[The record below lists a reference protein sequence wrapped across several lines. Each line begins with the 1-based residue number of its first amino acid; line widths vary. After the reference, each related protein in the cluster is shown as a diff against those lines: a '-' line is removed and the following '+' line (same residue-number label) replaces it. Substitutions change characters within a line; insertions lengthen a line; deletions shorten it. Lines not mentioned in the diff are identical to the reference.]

1 MNFLTLAVLIALTY
15 LIQRIVLMHALDGLT
30 YDMKSERRT
39 VEPDEPFH
47 LVSTIENNKRMP
59 VFFLHLNETVPADIR
74 LGENEKG
81 IDFRIM
87 KAYGTE
93 PLASMQQVMYIM
105 PRQKAVR
112 RTEVSIA
119 KRGRYILRGATLT
132 AGDLLGI
139 DSRSFQQPLAREIVV
154 FPRRTDISRVKQAY
168 GGYLGD
174 ISVRRFIMPDP
185 IDTIGFRE
193 YTGTEP
199 QRDISWR
206 ETLRRGRLMVK
217 QYDYTAEMRAALIV
231 DVSGASHEEAE
242 QIFSVTRSIADSL
255 EEKHIQ
261 FSFVTNA
268 WILSSSSVFGYV
280 PDGTGPVHLN
290 AVLECL
296 GRACYEVTQDTGK
309 MLRDTLKGRN
319 DGRSYI
325 YISADS
331 SRKKDILQYYEAEAG
346 QKLFKVDCTKEV
358 RL

>member
-1 MNFLTLAVLIALTY
+1 MNFLTLAVLVAAAY
-15 LIQRIVLMHALDGLT
+15 LIQKYVLLHALDGLT
-30 YDMKSERRT
+30 YDMRSERRA
-39 VEPDEPFH
+39 VEPDEPFY

-59 VFFLHLNETVPADIR
+59 VFFLHLNESVPAAIR
-74 LGENEKG
+74 LGEHEKG
-81 IDFRIM
+81 IDFRVM

-93 PLASMQQVMYIM
+93 PLASKQQVLYLM
-105 PRQKAVR
+105 PRQRAVR
-112 RTEVSIA
+112 RTEVSIS

-132 AGDLLGI
+132 AGDLLGLE
-139 DSRSFQQPLAREIVV
+139 SRSFQHPLAREIVV
-154 FPRRTDISRVKQAY
+154 YPGKTDISHVRQAY

-193 YTGTEP
+193 YTGNEP

-231 DVSGASHEEAE
+231 DISDATKEEAE
-242 QIFSVTRSIADSL
+242 QIFSVTRSIADDL
-255 EEKHIQ
+255 EEKHIM

-268 WILSSSSVFGYV
+268 WILSPSSVFGYV

-296 GRACYEVTQDTGK
+296 GRASCEIAQDTGK

-331 SRKKDILQYYEAEAG
+331 TKHRDVLNYYETESG
-346 QKLFKVDCTKEV
+346 QKLFRVDCV
-358 RL
+358 REAVL